1 MGTITVLYRP
11 VAAIISSAMT
21 MLVGAYYSDL
31 SGDLLLATD
40 GLTLVRNQT
49 TGEWRTEATDS
60 VKSLRLSSE
69 VAFSLWVIPPDKLL
83 PCSCIPRTLLD

>member
-1 MGTITVLYRP
+1 
-11 VAAIISSAMT
+11 
-21 MLVGAYYSDL
+21 
-31 SGDLLLATD
+31 LLLATD

-69 VAFSLWVIPPDKLL
+69 VAFSLWVDLL
-83 PCSCIPRTLLD
+83 STLRESVRVN